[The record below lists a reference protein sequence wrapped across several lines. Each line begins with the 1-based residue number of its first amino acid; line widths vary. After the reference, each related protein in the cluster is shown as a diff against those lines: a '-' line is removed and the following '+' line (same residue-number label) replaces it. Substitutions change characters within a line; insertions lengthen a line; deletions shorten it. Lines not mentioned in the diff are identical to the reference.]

1 MQIGPQW
8 LCTLTLILKF
18 KQGFEH
24 KNFSL
29 PWEIAL
35 ICRIGFSSL
44 SNNQLQSPGL
54 GVWQEQ
60 DTSFYHARWRYFCV
74 HICLLSLNS
83 QNCYR
88 SWSFAG
94 IQILQWSLPQENLLL
109 MNSVHPVV
117 LKSLPMN
124 NAVSWAVS
132 LLCQTFIFF
141 CSNKSFLV
149 SLRLT
154 RRPGGGGVVVGVHL
168 ILIAKHEMINFLLFI
183 LWKRICITFEASM
196 SSYNFGSEGVLSTV
210 NTVILAHFPA
220 YKFFFFIFFPS
231 PFWGMRYGSLHWYN

>member
-1 MQIGPQW
+1 MNIQF
-8 LCTLTLILKF
+8 LLSL
-18 KQGFEH
+18 
-24 KNFSL
+24 SL

-94 IQILQWSLPQENLLL
+94 IQILQWSLPRENLLL

-141 CSNKSFLV
+141 CSNKSSRVFE
-149 SLRLT
+149 T
-154 RRPGGGGVVVGVHL
+154 HPPGGGGGGVVGVHL
-168 ILIAKHEMINFLLFI
+168 ILIETWNDKLF
-183 LWKRICITFEASM
+183 TFHFVEENLYYVWSFDVKLQFWFWR
-196 SSYNFGSEGVLSTV
+196 SVIYSQHSNFGSFSRLL
-210 NTVILAHFPA
+210 I
-220 YKFFFFIFFPS
+220 FFFHFFPL
-231 PFWGMRYGSLHWYN
+231 PFLRDEVWKFAMI